1 MYRQSYN
8 AKLCPLLR
16 LFSPNKDCAAEN
28 KVNTHTDCHSDN
40 THIKPKSEQS
50 REEKP
55 CGNCKKNRYNHG
67 KFYIAC
73 CTKSVTKRT
82 GKRICQAVEDII
94 DQYKNYNKFFC
105 LRRDSGNSDYERR
118 NHENQSVPQNGQH
131 KGNFI

>member
-40 THIKPKSEQS
+40 AHIKPKPEQS

-55 CGNCKKNRYNHG
+55 CGNYKKNRYNHG
-67 KFYIAC
+67 NSTMINVSTAENTAEIISSCPEEREASFSFLLPIYWLMITAPPDAN
-73 CTKSVTKRT
+73 
-82 GKRICQAVEDII
+82 AV
-94 DQYKNYNKFFC
+94 KK
-105 LRRDSGNSDYERR
+105 
-118 NHENQSVPQNGQH
+118 ENQNRVE
-131 KGNFI
+131 